1 MECFSGVRFYAALSL
16 CESAVSALGG
26 GKSHIVFY

>member
-26 GKSHIVFY
+26 KSHIVFY